1 MKSLKIIGLTAVVL
15 CLTTSLAFALG
26 AGVGRD
32 GTIAAKYNKQ
42 GKAES
47 LQELIDMYDVSS
59 CIACHPNNHEQWDAS
74 PHSRSIYGTGRAAAT
89 MITAMKNGFMSWE
102 YSGVES
108 TKDIKVEHWMG
119 CMKCHLPQL
128 ADATD
133 AVAVELADTL
143 LEWYDNAIAAAND
156 PDDEDAVETSE
167 RLAETLQ
174 ALDINCLICHNRNA
188 IVHKWTDGYPQHDTV
203 YGYTDGGHMDPQFS
217 KTKRSLIMDESILC
231 GQCHGLGP
239 NLELENPTQCATAYG
254 SYLWAYQAGGGQETC
269 QDCHM
274 RKSGLGHEM
283 VSYSNKTMQEMA
295 VDFEVQA
302 YASQW
307 LDGSKL
313 RPKTVVNVAMVNRAG
328 HGIPDG

>member
-1 MKSLKIIGLTAVVL
+1 MKTLKIIGLSAVIL

-32 GTIAAKYNKQ
+32 GTIAGKK

-59 CIACHPNNHEQWDAS
+59 CIGCHPDNHKEWDAS
-74 PHSRSIYGTGRAAAT
+74 PHARSIYGTGRAAAT

-108 TKDIKVEHWMG
+108 TKDITVEHWMG

-128 ADATD
+128 ADAED
-133 AVAVELADTL
+133 EVAVELADTL
-143 LEWYDNAIAAAND
+143 LEWYDNAIAALND
-156 PDDEDAVETSE
+156 PDDKEAVETSE
-167 RLAETLQ
+167 RLGETLQ

-203 YGYTDGGHMDPQFS
+203 YGYQEGDHMDSEFP
-217 KTKRSLIMDESILC
+217 KMERSLIMDESILC
-231 GQCHGLGP
+231 GQCHGMGP
-239 NLELENPTQCATAYG
+239 NLELENPTQCAHLYG
-254 SYLWAYQAGGGQETC
+254 SYMWSYKAGGGRKTC
-269 QDCHM
+269 QGCHM
-274 RKSGLGHEM
+274 QDSGLGHEM
-283 VSYSNKTMQEMA
+283 VSYSNEKMQEMA
-295 VDFEVQA
+295 VDFKVDA
-302 YASQW
+302 FAVQW
-307 LDGSKL
+307 LDGSTP
-313 RPKTVVNVAMVNRAG
+313 RPKTVVKVSMVNNAG

>member
-1 MKSLKIIGLTAVVL
+1 MKTLKIIGLSAMIL

-32 GTIAAKYNKQ
+32 GTIAATK

-47 LQELIDMYDVSS
+47 LQELIDMYDSSS
-59 CIACHPNNHEQWDAS
+59 CISCHSQEHEEWDAS
-74 PHSRSIYGTGRAAAT
+74 PHARSIYGTGRAAAT

-108 TKDIKVEHWMG
+108 TKDITVEHWMG

-133 AVAVELADTL
+133 EVAVELADTL
-143 LEWYDNAIAAAND
+143 LKWYDNAVEALNN
-156 PDDEDAVETSE
+156 PDNKEAVEISE
-167 RLAETLQ
+167 RLGKTLK

-203 YGYTDGGHMDPQFS
+203 YGYQEGSHMDSEFS
-217 KTKRSLIMDESILC
+217 KMDRSLIMNESILC
-231 GQCHGLGP
+231 GQCHGMGP

-254 SYLWAYQAGGGQETC
+254 SYMWAYKAGGGQETC

-274 RKSGLGHEM
+274 RKSGLGHEI
-283 VSYSNKTMQEMA
+283 VSYSNEKMQEMA
-295 VDFEVQA
+295 VEFDVQA

-307 LDGSKL
+307 LDGSTL
-313 RPKTVVNVAMVNRAG
+313 RPKTVINVELENKTG
-328 HGIPDG
+328 HTIPDG